1 MSEITNIL
9 MFRYCTDDVLLR
21 ELMSDPLLEH
31 YGVVVIDQ
39 AHERTVSTDLL
50 MALLREVLQER
61 AELRVVLLSVM
72 PASTTLLT
80 HFSGAAH
87 LHAAAACSPE
97 VLYSS
102 RGSTESFCAALR
114 LVLEVHRTKEPGDIA
129 VFLASE
135 QVLLL
140 IQFFKYIKHLL
151 LK

>member
-1 MSEITNIL
+1 

-39 AHERTVSTDLL
+39 AYERTVSTDLL

-61 AELRVVLLSVM
+61 AELRVVLLSVT

-87 LHAAAACSPE
+87 LHAAEPCSPE

-102 RGSTESFCAALR
+102 RGSTESFCTALR

-129 VFLASE
+129 VFLSSE

-140 IQFFKYIKHLL
+140 TDLSFFMIVKGETC
-151 LK
+151 